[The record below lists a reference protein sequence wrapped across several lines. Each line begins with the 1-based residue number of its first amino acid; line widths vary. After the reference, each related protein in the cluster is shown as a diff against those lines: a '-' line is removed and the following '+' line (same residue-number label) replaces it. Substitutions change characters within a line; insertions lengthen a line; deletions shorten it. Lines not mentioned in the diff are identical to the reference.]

1 MKSERG
7 ITLFSLVITIIVM
20 VILAGVAVYI
30 GVIEDDEGLINRVK
44 EETTKE
50 QEMVQEE
57 KDKMNIDS
65 NKIPSDN
72 TQTPKKE
79 EYEQIATYTTT
90 IYDKDQNRVDNIT
103 LANSKL
109 NNEIFVYIY

>member
-57 KDKMNIDS
+57 KDKMNEVLK
-65 NKIPSDN
+65 N
-72 TQTPKKE
+72 QE
-79 EYEQIATYTTT
+79 
-90 IYDKDQNRVDNIT
+90 KDWGIT
-103 LANSKL
+103 
-109 NNEIFVYIY
+109 E

>member
-20 VILAGVAVYI
+20 VILAGVAVYT

-57 KDKMNIDS
+57 KDKMNEVLK
-65 NKIPSDN
+65 N
-72 TQTPKKE
+72 QE
-79 EYEQIATYTTT
+79 
-90 IYDKDQNRVDNIT
+90 KDWGIT
-103 LANSKL
+103 
-109 NNEIFVYIY
+109 E

>member
-57 KDKMNIDS
+57 KDKMNEVL
-65 NKIPSDN
+65 
-72 TQTPKKE
+72 KKQE
-79 EYEQIATYTTT
+79 
-90 IYDKDQNRVDNIT
+90 KDWGIT
-103 LANSKL
+103 
-109 NNEIFVYIY
+109 E